1 MINSRLGLALAV
13 AGAVVFSGCASGGGG
28 GGGAAGDAPGENDYT
43 RSAELYL
50 TQAQSLGMP
59 ERYTDALNAAMNSI
73 MDDSTNARGYF
84 LAARAQ
90 VGLADYVAAD
100 TLFDVA
106 LELYPGY
113 DQEIR
118 VEREGAWINLFN
130 EAIGP
135 LDAGD
140 NDEGI
145 RLLEAAEVVFNRQRP
160 EALINLGVTY
170 NNAGRPDDAIAAYE
184 AALEVIRGPAMEA
197 ADSATAVDWQSREQS
212 VTMNMAL
219 LLSNSEQYDEA
230 AAAYEAYLASNPS
243 DMSALANLASVLSQA
258 GQADSAQAIYD
269 NLLSA
274 QGLGMRD
281 YFNIGAGL
289 YNAEVYD
296 QAAEA
301 FRHIVDVAPENRD
314 AVFNLAQSL
323 YEGEDWETLIPI
335 AEELVE
341 LDGYNYDS
349 YLILSR
355 ALLMSGS
362 GEAAQEVYTVGEGLA
377 FQLANT
383 QFQPRTDGASV
394 VGEFVNKTLEP
405 GTTVTIRVHFN
416 GMDGAEIGT
425 TDIRVDAPAQEAAE
439 LFRADFSSNE
449 EVLGYYYEVIGPN

>member
-1 MINSRLGLALAV
+1 MINSRFGVAWAV
-13 AGAVVFSGCASGGGG
+13 AGVLVFSGCASGGGG
-28 GGGAAGDAPGENDYT
+28 GGAGDGAPGDNDYT
-43 RSAELYL
+43 RSAELFL

-59 ERYTDALNAAMNSI
+59 ERYQQALDAAMNSI
-73 MDDSTNARGYF
+73 MDDSANARGYF

-118 VEREGAWINLFN
+118 VEREQAWINLFN

-145 RLLEAAEVVFNRQRP
+145 RLLEAAEVVFHRQRP

-170 NNAGRPDDAIAAYE
+170 NNAGRPDDAIGAYR
-184 AALEVIRGPAMEA
+184 AALEVIRGSAMA
-197 ADSATAVDWQSREQS
+197 GADSATAADWQNREQS

-219 LLSNSEQYDEA
+219 LLSGAERYDEA
-230 AAAYEAYLASNPS
+230 AVAYETYLESNPS

-314 AVFNLAQSL
+314 ALFNLAQSL

-335 AEELVE
+335 GEQLVE
-341 LDGYNYDS
+341 LDGYNNDS

-355 ALLMSGS
+355 ALLMSGDS
-362 GEAAQEVYTVGEGLA
+362 ETAQEVYNVGEGLS
-377 FQLANT
+377 FQLANSVL
-383 QFQPRTDGASV
+383 QPRTDGASV
-394 VGEFVNKTLEP
+394 VGELVNKTLDP

-439 LFRADFSSNE
+439 PFRADFSANE
-449 EVLGYYYEVIGPN
+449 EVLGYYYEVISPN

>member
-1 MINSRLGLALAV
+1 MINSRLGV
-13 AGAVVFSGCASGGGG
+13 AWAAAGVLVFSGCASGGGG
-28 GGGAAGDAPGENDYT
+28 GGGADGAPGDNDYT
-43 RSAELYL
+43 RSAELFL

-59 ERYTDALNAAMNSI
+59 ERYQQALDAAMNSI
-73 MDDSTNARGYF
+73 MEDSANARGYF

-106 LELYPGY
+106 LDLYPGY

-118 VEREGAWINLFN
+118 VERETAWINLFN

-140 NDEGI
+140 NEEGI
-145 RLLEAAEVVFNRQRP
+145 RLLEAAEVVFHRQRP

-170 NNAGRPDDAIAAYE
+170 NNAGRPDDAIEAYR
-184 AALEVIRGPAMEA
+184 AALEVIRGPAMAA
-197 ADSATAVDWQSREQS
+197 ADSATAVDWQNREQS
-212 VTMNMAL
+212 VTMNVAL
-219 LLSNSEQYDEA
+219 LLSNTERYDEA
-230 AAAYEAYLASNPS
+230 AAAYETYLESNPS
-243 DMSALANLASVLSQA
+243 DMSALANLASVLSEA

-274 QGLGMRD
+274 EGLGMRD

-289 YNAEVYD
+289 YNAEVYG

-301 FRHIVDVAPENRD
+301 FGHIVEVAPENRD

-323 YEGEDWETLIPI
+323 YEGEDWETLIPV
-335 AEELVE
+335 AEQLVE

-355 ALLMSGS
+355 ALLMSGD
-362 GEAAQEVYTVGEGLA
+362 GETAQEVYNVGEGLS
-377 FQLANT
+377 FQLANS
-383 QFQPRTDGASV
+383 QLQPRTDGATL
-394 VGEFVNKTLEP
+394 VGELVNKTLEA
-405 GTTVTIRVHFN
+405 GTTVSIRVHFN

-425 TDIRVDAPAQEAAE
+425 TEIRVDAPAQEAAE
-439 LFRADFSSNE
+439 PFRVDFSSNE
-449 EVLGYYYEVIGPN
+449 EVLGYYYEVTSPS